1 MKLFILIPSLEKG
14 GIERSMSRLS
24 RGLLDSGWDVSII
37 SEKPSKESIS
47 YFDERVKLLSL
58 GSSFINQNS
67 NIIFSI
73 FKNILYYFKIKKYIK
88 KYSPDVLLAVK
99 NIPVSIFLKIILKNK
114 FKLIIREA
122 VNPKYSSITQRSLL
136 SRIFVNNLKK
146 LLYPKAD
153 NIIAISEGVKQ
164 SLVKNFNL
172 DSSKIQT
179 IYNPSADEKILS
191 LAKEDIDRD
200 LISNRPLIVSIG
212 RLTKQKNHITLLKA
226 FNKIHSNIDCNL
238 YIIGEGSER
247 RNLEKFIKNNNIDDK
262 VKLLGYQNNPWK
274 FLSKSNLFVLPS
286 IWEGF
291 GNVIVESMLIG
302 IPVISSDCPSG
313 PREILNNGKSG
324 KLFQVGDYNHLANI
338 IEEIISSDNSE
349 LINYAKLRSKDFT
362 IEKITQEYQKVLA
375 H

>member
-24 RGLLDSGWDVSII
+24 RGLLDRGWDVSII

-67 NIIFSI
+67 NIFFSI
-73 FKNILYYFKIKKYIK
+73 FKNIFYYFKIKKYIK

-212 RLTKQKNHITLLKA
+212 RLTKQKDHITLLKA

-247 RNLEKFIKNNNIDDK
+247 RNLEKFIKNNNIDNK
-262 VKLLGYQNNPWK
+262 VKLLGYQSNPWK

-338 IEEIISSDNSE
+338 MEEIISSDNSE

-362 IEKITQEYQKVLA
+362 IEKITQEYQKVLT

>member
-24 RGLLDSGWDVSII
+24 RGLLDRGWDVSII
-37 SEKPSKESIS
+37 SEKPSEESIS

-58 GSSFINQNS
+58 GSSFIDQNS

-73 FKNILYYFKIKKYIK
+73 FKNILYYFKIRKYIK
-88 KYSPDVLLAVK
+88 KHSPDVLLAVK
-99 NIPVSIFLKIILKNK
+99 NIPVAIILKISLKNK

-122 VNPKYSSITQRSLL
+122 VDPKYSSITQRSLF
-136 SRIFVNNLKK
+136 SRLLINNIKSF
-146 LLYPKAD
+146 LYPKSD

-164 SLVKNFNL
+164 SLIKNFKL
-172 DSSKIQT
+172 DSFKIKT

-191 LAKEDIDRD
+191 LAQEDID
-200 LISNRPLIVSIG
+200 SNLLSDKPLIISVG
-212 RLTKQKNHITLLKA
+212 RLTKQKDHITLLKA
-226 FNKIHSNIDCNL
+226 FNKIYPKINCNL
-238 YIIGEGSER
+238 YIVGEGSER
-247 RNLEKFIKNNNIDDK
+247 DNLEKFIRNNNIGDR

-274 FLSKSNLFVLPS
+274 FMSKSELFILPS

-313 PREILNNGKSG
+313 PREILNDGANG
-324 KLFQVGDYNHLANI
+324 KLFKVGDYSHLAKT
-338 IEEIISSDNSE
+338 IEDILSGDNTE
-349 LINYAKLRSKDFT
+349 LINRARIRSKDFS
-362 IEKITQEYQKVLA
+362 IEKITQEYEKILI